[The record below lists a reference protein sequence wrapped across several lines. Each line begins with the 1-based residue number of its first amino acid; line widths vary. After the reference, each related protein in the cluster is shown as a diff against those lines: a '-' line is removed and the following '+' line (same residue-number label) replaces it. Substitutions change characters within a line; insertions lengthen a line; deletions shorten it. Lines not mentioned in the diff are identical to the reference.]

1 MGSPWTRLAL
11 RAWSRRGAAG
21 GVLWGLLWPWSLGF
35 RLAAAVRNLLYDRKW
50 LRTRRLPHPVVS
62 VGNLTVGGTGKT
74 PASLWVA
81 QSLEREGVRT
91 AILTRGYGSRGAAGR
106 VVRIDPEEA
115 RGWLDRPGREALDY
129 GDEAVMLSALHG
141 QTVGV
146 GADRYRAGVELGRE
160 DHGVGAFVL
169 DDGFQHR
176 RVARDL
182 DLVLL
187 GSDCRGSMLP
197 AGPFREPLRALGR
210 ADVLIV
216 TGAHDRW
223 RELLR
228 GRCDASRVF
237 FASLRPAGVLAR
249 TDRGLEERSLRV
261 LAGVG
266 VMAVSAVAKPDPFH
280 EMLQECGANILDTL
294 VFPDHHPYGEGDW
307 RRINRHRNDIEKIVT
322 TEKDFVK
329 LVRFPFSTGRLLA
342 LRVAMDVDRPEA
354 LRDRVREAVRRPARG
369 VAADPRPQAG
379 PA

>member
-1 MGSPWTRLAL
+1 MASPWTRLAL

-21 GVLWGLLWPWSLGF
+21 RVLWGLLWPWSVGF
-35 RLAAAVRNLLYDRKW
+35 RLVAAVRNLLYDVGW
-50 LRTRRLPHPVVS
+50 LRTRRLAHPVVS

-74 PASLWVA
+74 PASLWLA
-81 QSLEREGVRT
+81 RSLERDGLRT
-91 AILTRGYGSRGAAGR
+91 AILTRGYGSRGAAVR
-106 VVRIDPEEA
+106 PVRIDPEDA

-129 GDEAVMLSALHG
+129 GDEAVMLSALYG

-146 GADRYRAGVELGRE
+146 GADRYRAGVELGQE
-160 DHGVGAFVL
+160 DHGVRAFVL

-187 GSDCRGSMLP
+187 GSDCSGSMLP

-223 RELLR
+223 RSLLR
-228 GRCDASRVF
+228 GRCDASKVF
-237 FASLRPAGVLAR
+237 FASLRPVGVLAR
-249 TDRGLEERSLRV
+249 TDHGLEELSLGV

-266 VMAVSAVAKPDPFH
+266 VLAVSAVAKPQPFH
-280 EMLQECGANILDTL
+280 EMIQECGANIVDMLE
-294 VFPDHHPYGEGDW
+294 FPDHHPYGEGDW

-329 LVRFPFSTGRLLA
+329 LARFPFSTGRLLA
-342 LRVAMDVDRPEA
+342 LRVEMAIDRPEA
-354 LRDRVREAVRRPARG
+354 LLDRVREAVRRPAGRG
-369 VAADPRPQAG
+369 AGG
-379 PA
+379 PAC